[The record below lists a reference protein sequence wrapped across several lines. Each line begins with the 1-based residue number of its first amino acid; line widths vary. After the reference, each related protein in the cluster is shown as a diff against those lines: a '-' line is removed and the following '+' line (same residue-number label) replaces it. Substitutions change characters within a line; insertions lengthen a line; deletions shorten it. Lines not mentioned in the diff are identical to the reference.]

1 MTPVILPLVA
11 SLVAVGVP
19 TDSYRP
25 SLEPAAAV
33 MDLRA
38 QSAPAPALSDEHAD
52 AVERAVAGSGYP
64 EAFQWSGGEA
74 LASIPASGAPRQS
87 VLVTGNDDDL
97 TFDAGL
103 ASAEAFEVSSGTRL
117 IGVGFRWRFR

>member
-25 SLEPAAAV
+25 SVAPAVAET
-33 MDLRA
+33 DLRA
-38 QSAPAPALSDEHAD
+38 LSAPAPVRTDEAD
-52 AVERAVAGSGYP
+52 AVARAVAGSGYP
-64 EAFQWSGGEA
+64 EAFQWSASEE
-74 LASIPASGAPRQS
+74 LAPIPASGAPRQS

-103 ASAEAFEVSSGTRL
+103 VSAEEFEVSRGTRL
-117 IGVGFRWRFR
+117 IGMGFRWRFR